1 MNTIYLVRHGQTD
14 WNNQGLYQG
23 HTNVP
28 LNDLGLKQA
37 KAVAEVL
44 KPVHFDSIIASDL
57 DRARIT
63 AEYIYK
69 GRSVSFKT
77 DKRLQEIN
85 FGEWEGLTYDQIE
98 AKWPNGIF
106 TMYRSPEKLSLPKGE
121 TFKEVQTR
129 AWSAVHD
136 EMGEVGEDKTILV
149 VAHGGTNRTIICKI
163 LNLPLHYS
171 WNFSQG
177 NTSITKLQYFGSGE
191 DDHNILNFLN
201 DTKHLDTIK

>member
-14 WNNQGLYQG
+14 WNKQGLYQG

-28 LNDLGLKQA
+28 LNKLGLKQA

-44 KPVHFDSIIASDL
+44 KPIHFDSIIASDL

-63 AEYIYK
+63 AEYIYE
-69 GRSVSFKT
+69 GRNVAFKT

-85 FGEWEGLTYDQIE
+85 FGEWEGLTYNQINE
-98 AKWPNGIF
+98 RWPNGIF
-106 TMYRSPEKLSLPKGE
+106 TMYRSPEKLSLPQGE
-121 TFKEVQTR
+121 TFEQVQTR
-129 AWSAVHD
+129 AWSALND
-136 EMGEVGEDKTILV
+136 EMTEIGKEKSILV

-171 WNFSQG
+171 WSFSQG
-177 NTSITKLQYFGSGE
+177 NTSITKLEYYGSNPE
-191 DDHNILNFLN
+191 DHNILNFLN
-201 DTKHLDTIK
+201 DTKHLESVK